1 MPGSQLLFDVP
12 LAFEEPIHGVVEIIG
27 CGRLEAEC
35 FP

>member
-1 MPGSQLLFDVP
+1 MPGSQLFFDAP

-27 CGRLEAEC
+27 YGRPEAEF

>member
-1 MPGSQLLFDVP
+1 MPGSQVLFDAS

-27 CGRLEAEC
+27 CGRLEAEF